1 MVHFG
6 GECPQNPCL
15 HTKWEFIIDVFQ
27 HMITVMVMKYPI
39 LFTYHFLNVII
50 LHILL
55 NHQPMTNKYI
65 YIYQLATSHFG
76 RCPKFQNFMSF
87 TSFKSSHFWVHKTI
101 QLLGSPWLAPLPL
114 QVAARWALAPAS
126 PAPDGSRT
134 ARPRCDRLERWWY
147 TYPSEKYDSHL
158 G

>member
-1 MVHFG
+1 MPTESLSPHKMGIYYRCISTYDYSNGDEISDFVYLSFPKCYH
-6 GECPQNPCL
+6 
-15 HTKWEFIIDVFQ
+15 
-27 HMITVMVMKYPI
+27 ITYSFKPP
-39 LFTYHFLNVII
+39 THD
-50 LHILL
+50 
-55 NHQPMTNKYI
+55 QQKKI

-147 TYPSEKYDSHL
+147 TYPSEKYDL